1 MNKSTKARKYN
12 SPLLQELFD
21 EITPLEMEQARNRMQ
36 LASCIEDLMNAR
48 GWNKSQFAE
57 NLGKNPSEIT
67 KWLSGTH
74 NFTNNVLT
82 EIAFAF
88 GVDVSTL
95 YGIKKQVPVQVVC
108 QTQVV
113 VRSVASEFKVPQ
125 TPYAQT
131 IKESIDNLWLSFNI
145 SKNQKAQ
152 FPITALTN

>member
-12 SPLLQELFD
+12 STLLQELFD
-21 EITPLEMEQARNRMQ
+21 EITPLEMEQARIRMQ
-36 LASCIEDLMNAR
+36 LATCIEDLMNAR
-48 GWNKSQFAE
+48 GWNKSQFAD

-74 NFTNNVLT
+74 NFTTNVLT

-95 YGIKKQVPVQVVC
+95 YGKIPVTVQLVY

-113 VRSVASEFKVPQ
+113 VRSVASQYQIPQ
-125 TPYAQT
+125 TPYAET
-131 IKESIDNLWLSFNI
+131 IKDMIDNFPLTFNVG
-145 SKNQKAQ
+145 KNQKAQ
-152 FPITALTN
+152 FPITSFIN